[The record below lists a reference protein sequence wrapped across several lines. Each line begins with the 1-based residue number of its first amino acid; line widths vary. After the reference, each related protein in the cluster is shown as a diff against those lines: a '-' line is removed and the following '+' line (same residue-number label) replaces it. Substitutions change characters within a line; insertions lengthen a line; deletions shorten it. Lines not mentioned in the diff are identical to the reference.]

1 MRLGGPPAS
10 LHGAPARAG
19 VVRMWRSPM
28 PRAKCDHRTVLRL
41 RIEAAVRL
49 WGSANRPGLG
59 RAPILGT
66 STPSWTWRKRRI
78 RERPPADPAAR

>member
-49 WGSANRPGLG
+49 WGSANRPRL
-59 RAPILGT
+59 RPGT
-66 STPSWTWRKRRI
+66 HPGNQHAVLDMAETSYP
-78 RERPPADPAAR
+78 